1 MAASSPAHPVIETT
15 AGRVEGRVAP
25 AWPGGPPV
33 ASFRGVP
40 FGAAPVGPLRFRP
53 PEPVP
58 PWAGVRAAAEPGP
71 AAPQAPGDPMS
82 ALVPGASPAVT
93 SEADC
98 LNLDVWTPASTE
110 AGARRPV
117 MVWIPGGAFR
127 IGAASLPTY
136 DAGRMAAEHGV
147 VVVSPNY
154 RLGALGFLYIPSG
167 GDGVAP
173 NCGLADLVLALQWVA
188 ANAAAFGGDPGN
200 VTVFGESAGAG
211 AILHLLAMP
220 DSAGLC
226 GRVILQSPGVAQ
238 TLDREQAAL
247 VAERLLH
254 RLDLSP
260 GAGVL
265 DRLRRVGVDRL
276 LAAQEAVVA
285 EVAASVGAMPFH
297 PVADGEVV
305 AEPPLG
311 AIGAGRAH
319 PVDAVVGTC
328 EDEMQLFAA
337 AGMDGLDHARMVAV
351 LHPVVARAAGHDPGP
366 DAVDELVTRYEAWVA
381 ERGGGPAQVWGAVM
395 TDGLMRLP
403 AEELLAAHSSGGGGE
418 TRAYSFAWKPAG
430 RAAAMRSFHAVD
442 LPFTFGTFDREGWRE
457 FLGAGPDADA
467 LSETMRRAW
476 TGFARDGRPDRSLSC
491 GWDRWE
497 PAGRS
502 TLVLADPVRQVLD
515 PLAGPRAA
523 WRSLSDASR
532 AGSGSVRVLEER

>member
-1 MAASSPAHPVIETT
+1 MPSSSPARPVVETT
-15 AGRVEGRVAP
+15 SGLVEGRTGP
-25 AWPGGPPV
+25 AWPGGPLV

-40 FGAAPVGPLRFRP
+40 FGAPPVGPLRFRP
-53 PEPVP
+53 PEPAR
-58 PWAGVRAAAEPGP
+58 PWAGVRPAVEPGP
-71 AAPQAPGDPMS
+71 AAPQAAGDPLA
-82 ALVPGASPAVT
+82 ALVPGASPAAT

-98 LNLDVWTPASTE
+98 LNLDVWAPAD
-110 AGARRPV
+110 AGPAAGHPV

-136 DAGRMAAEHGV
+136 EAGRLAAEQDV

-154 RLGALGFLYIPSG
+154 RLGALGFLYIPSE
-167 GDGVAP
+167 GDGVAA
-173 NCGLADLVLALQWVA
+173 NCGLADLVLALRWVA
-188 ANAAAFGGDPGN
+188 ANAAAFGGDAAN

-226 GRVILQSPGVAQ
+226 RRVILQSPGVAQ
-238 TLDREQAAL
+238 ALDRERAAL

-254 RLDLSP
+254 RLELP
-260 GAGVL
+260 PGGAGAVEG
-265 DRLRRVGVDRL
+265 LRRVEVHRL
-276 LAAQEAVVA
+276 VAAQEAVVA

-297 PVADGEVV
+297 PVADGRVV
-305 AEPPLG
+305 TEPPLA

-328 EDEMQLFAA
+328 EDEMQLFAV
-337 AGMDGLDHARMVAV
+337 AGMDSLDHARLVAV
-351 LHPVVARAAGHDPGP
+351 LHPVVTGALGGDPGP
-366 DAVDELVTRYEAWVA
+366 DAVDELVTRYEAWVS
-381 ERGGGPAQVWGAVM
+381 ERDGGPAEVWGAVM

-403 AEELLAAHSSGGGGE
+403 AEELLTAHAAGGGGE
-418 TRAYSFAWKPAG
+418 TRAYSFAWKPGG

-442 LPFTFGTFDREGWRE
+442 LPFTFGTFDREGWRQ

-467 LSETMRRAW
+467 LSATMRRAW
-476 TGFARDGRPDRSLSC
+476 AAFARDGRPGRVLPC

-497 PAGRS
+497 PEGRS
-502 TLVLADPVRQVLD
+502 TLVLADPVRQVGD

-523 WRSLSDASR
+523 WGSMGR
-532 AGSGSVRVLEER
+532 APTAVSGRER